1 MLKERIYYFIISL
14 FFGLLAVYIINIPPN
29 VIIKHPDINKISNI
43 VFVDEDND
51 NLCYGL
57 KPELVEC

>member
-1 MLKERIYYFIISL
+1 MLKERLYYFIISL
-14 FFGLLAVYIINIPPN
+14 FFGLLAVYVVNKPPV
-29 VIIKHPDINKISNI
+29 VIVKHPNIDQISNI
-43 VFVDEDND
+43 VFVDEDAD